1 MCNPEEMNTAMTAPG
16 IIAALA
22 PLNRAVDYPA
32 VAASIRA
39 GVKPTINDLLRL
51 EKSANR
57 RLRRARVKTL
67 ASRQYHLFEQG
78 ADPVDPTIERRI
90 NELTLCKQA
99 LRLVMMGSR

>member
-1 MCNPEEMNTAMTAPG
+1 MNAAMTAPG

-22 PLNRAVDYPA
+22 PLNRAADYPA

-39 GVKPTINDLLRL
+39 GTRPTINDLLRL

-57 RLRRARVKTL
+57 RLRRARAKTL
-67 ASRQYHLFEQG
+67 GSRQYHLFEQG
-78 ADPVDPTIERRI
+78 TESVDPAVERRI